1 MMSNDVP
8 ERTHSWCAV
17 QRANGRGPGGRRSLI
32 LGFAGSPTGRHSQL
46 GSQLIRSCSLSWL
59 RTPRHD
65 ARTRVWHAQSALE
78 RQGARAT
85 RNLDT
90 ERRRRARVPPS
101 VAETSSCQGA
111 CHRKY
116 TVLDSNLCIAAS
128 SSGPSPAVASARVR
142 AMADYP
148 TGVVLGCRPLPRV
161 GDGPRGGQVSRAPG
175 VSCSCS
181 VRLQE
186 FSELLE

>member
-1 MMSNDVP
+1 MLS
-8 ERTHSWCAV
+8 ERGLCASTLDFGTHSS
-17 QRANGRGPGGRRSLI
+17 QNRKGRVSMREWAWAWWGRSLI
-32 LGFAGSPTGRHSQL
+32 RGILGSPSRPFSVTVEKDVHRLSYFCRLRH
-46 GSQLIRSCSLSWL
+46 
-59 RTPRHD
+59 H

-90 ERRRRARVPPS
+90 ERRRPARVPPS

-116 TVLDSNLCIAAS
+116 TVLDSNLCIAATS
-128 SSGPSPAVASARVR
+128 TGPSPAVASARVR

-148 TGVVLGCRPLPRV
+148 TGVVLG
-161 GDGPRGGQVSRAPG
+161 
-175 VSCSCS
+175 
-181 VRLQE
+181 
-186 FSELLE
+186 